1 MVEKGDDRRRND
13 PTPEEIE
20 EECRQI
26 RKGWKSGERIL
37 RRSRWRKQPWRL
49 PEIQRDE
56 GDVDI
61 TPDDQDPE

>member
-1 MVEKGDDRRRND
+1 MVEKGNGRRRDD

-37 RRSRWRKQPWRL
+37 RRSRWLKKRWRL
-49 PEIQRDE
+49 PEIHGDE
-56 GDVDI
+56 SDEDAS
-61 TPDDQDPE
+61 TEDNESL